1 MSDTNPIHHD
11 LSSGTAACW
20 RDLLNEIDHFL
31 NNKLPTL
38 RTKNAILKDC
48 LPELL
53 KGYQLSVENK
63 LLKDDSIEINL
74 ISKKPELL
82 DSEPE
87 ISAIFHLM
95 DAIQLF
101 CDTIY
106 KSKESSEIVSSEKL
120 VNELLDSYPFK
131 DNERDLIKF
140 NPEKN
145 FDFAISPIFIKGAI
159 HNLIKFYLGNLDE
172 FSEKGTA
179 PHHAE
184 LYFSDAYNKNFTIH
198 FRIYSQSIK
207 NSKPYHLFEKHFS
220 IENGQVVPGLG
231 LCHLSLLYV
240 GTNISY
246 SIKDCEYLDICIT
259 IPKLDVPE
267 NNELCTELQGLIYAK
282 DNILF
287 NSLKKLAKNL
297 NVNLELISLPESI
310 LNTTEGW
317 YDFVILNTWVHERG
331 DGVEFID
338 AWKKASKR
346 LPLFYGFSH
355 GNDTHDYIENPKKFG
370 FQKCF
375 TLEELLRDPLIFK
388 NIVIEVRK
396 RRSEPVIV
404 K

>member
-172 FSEKGTA
+172 FSE
-179 PHHAE
+179 
-184 LYFSDAYNKNFTIH
+184 
-198 FRIYSQSIK
+198 
-207 NSKPYHLFEKHFS
+207 
-220 IENGQVVPGLG
+220 
-231 LCHLSLLYV
+231 
-240 GTNISY
+240 
-246 SIKDCEYLDICIT
+246 
-259 IPKLDVPE
+259 
-267 NNELCTELQGLIYAK
+267 
-282 DNILF
+282 
-287 NSLKKLAKNL
+287 
-297 NVNLELISLPESI
+297 
-310 LNTTEGW
+310 
-317 YDFVILNTWVHERG
+317 
-331 DGVEFID
+331 
-338 AWKKASKR
+338 
-346 LPLFYGFSH
+346 
-355 GNDTHDYIENPKKFG
+355 
-370 FQKCF
+370 
-375 TLEELLRDPLIFK
+375 
-388 NIVIEVRK
+388 
-396 RRSEPVIV
+396 
-404 K
+404 